1 VAVRALQIHEWGG
14 ALEEV
19 DLPRAPLR
27 SQDIRLRVEACGVGL
42 TVVKDVDG
50 ELAGEGW
57 GSLPRVPG
65 HEICGVVIELG
76 ADVTGVALGDRGVA
90 YFYLTCGSCRF
101 CRQQKES
108 LCEDFRGFIGVDQ
121 DGGYAEETVIPARN
135 FVQLPAEIDSIA
147 ATAIPDAIAT
157 PVHVCRA
164 RARLRPGELVAVIGA
179 GGGVGVHLVQVSKAF
194 GADAIGIDISRE
206 KLDLA
211 SEVGAQATFIAGSNP
226 DTVVREIGRPAD
238 VVVDT
243 VGTKDTIRWGLEA
256 LGKGG
261 RFVVLVTVPGAPVC
275 APMEQIVLDE
285 IAIVGSRYA
294 SYSDVEYA
302 IRLVVEGRV
311 QPIVSERLPLAGAP
325 QLHDRLRS
333 NAVLGRAAVV
343 PSWSE

>member
-1 VAVRALQIHEWGG
+1 MRALQIQEWGG

-19 DLPRAPLR
+19 DLPRPALGPEDVR
-27 SQDIRLRVEACGVGL
+27 MRVEACGVGL

-50 ELAGEGW
+50 ELVGEGW

-65 HEICGVVIELG
+65 HEICGEAIELG
-76 ADVTGVALGDRGVA
+76 AAVTNVAVGDRGIA

-101 CRQQKES
+101 CQQSRES
-108 LCEDFRGFIGVDQ
+108 LCENFGGFIGVDQ

-135 FVQLPAEIDSIA
+135 FVHLPAEIDSIA

-157 PVHVCRA
+157 PVHVCGA
-164 RARLRPGELVAVIGA
+164 RARLRPEELVAVIGA
-179 GGGVGVHLVQVSKAF
+179 GGGVGVHLVQVAKAF
-194 GADAIGIDISRE
+194 GADVIGTDISAE

-211 SEVGAQATFIAGSNP
+211 REAGAQAVFVAGSP
-226 DTVVREIGRPAD
+226 PKAVVAEIGRSAD

-243 VGTKDTIRWGLEA
+243 VGTEETTRWGLDV
-256 LGKGG
+256 LGRGG
-261 RFVVLVTVPGAPVC
+261 RFVVLVTVPGKPVC
-275 APMEQIVLDE
+275 APMEQVVLDE

-294 SYSDVEYA
+294 SYADVDHA
-302 IRLVVEGRV
+302 IRLVADERV
-311 QPIVSERLPLAGAP
+311 RPIVSERLPLSGAP

-333 NAVLGRAAVV
+333 NAILGRAAVV